1 MDVDDQVLRRLKL
14 SDLRLL
20 QAVVRWG
27 SMARAAVNLG
37 ISQPAVS
44 KAIKSLEH
52 TLGVPLLDRT
62 PKGIEPTIYGQAL
75 LKGGAAVFDELL
87 QSVRQIEFLA
97 DPGAG
102 QLHIGCTEAGAAG
115 FVPAVIARLS
125 QRYPRIVFRVST
137 GDAATFIE
145 RHLPQRDIDL
155 AIGAMPDS
163 AASHDDIDSEVLFED
178 RYFIVAGARSKWAH
192 RRNIPLRDL
201 LDESWVLPPADTT
214 MGMHIARAFRAQG
227 IEPPRSRVTSFSVP
241 LCHNLL
247 ASGGFLT
254 VFPTMMTR
262 LAKHL
267 NLRPL
272 DVRFPGIS
280 RAIVIMTLRSRTLS
294 PLAELFMSCAR
305 DMAKALR
312 EADARQGRPG
322 EP

>member
-1 MDVDDQVLRRLKL
+1 MDVDDRVLRRLKL

-20 QAVVRWG
+20 HAVVTWG
-27 SMARAAVNLG
+27 SMARAAARLN

-52 TLGVPLLDRT
+52 TLGVRLLDRT
-62 PKGIEPTIYGQAL
+62 PQGIEPTIYGRAL

-115 FVPAVIARLS
+115 FVPAVIAQLAK
-125 QRYPRIVFRVST
+125 QYPRIVFRVTT

-155 AIGAMPDS
+155 AIGALPDT
-163 AASHDDIDSEVLFED
+163 ADSHDDIDSEVLFEE
-178 RYFIVAGARSKWAH
+178 RYVVMAGASNRWARKRH
-192 RRNIPLRDL
+192 VALSHLANEP
-201 LDESWVLPPADTT
+201 WVLPPADTT
-214 MGMHIARAFRAQG
+214 MGMRIARAFRAQG
-227 IEPPRSRVTSFSVP
+227 IEPPHSRVMSFSVP
-241 LCHNLL
+241 LCHSLL

-254 VFPTMMTR
+254 IFPIMMLH
-262 LAKHL
+262 LARHL
-267 NLRPL
+267 NLRQL
-272 DVRFPGIS
+272 DVQLDGLS

-294 PLAELFMSCAR
+294 PLADLFISCAR
-305 DMAKALR
+305 DMAKHLGG
-312 EADARQGRPG
+312 D
-322 EP
+322 